1 MADRAKKIKFL
12 LKNIKNQ
19 RESLGYSQEYVAL
32 KMNMSQNAYS
42 KIETGKSA
50 ITVERLYDIASVLL
64 TTPEKLMQTTMKLS
78 NSD

>member
-64 TTPEKLMQTTMKLS
+64 TTPEKLMQTTMQLS